1 MLFLLALVLALIF
14 LPWPWNFAVIVI
26 VAACEAAVAFFG
38 IRYSRRRRARVG
50 VETMIGETGVVL
62 TPLAPDG
69 QVKIDGEIWQAHSD
83 GDAPVG
89 ATVRVRGVHG
99 LTLDVERAR
108 TT

>member
-26 VAACEAAVAFFG
+26 VAACESAVAFFG
-38 IRYSRRRRARVG
+38 IRYSRRHRARVG
-50 VETMIGETGVVL
+50 VEMMIGETGVVV

-83 GDAPVG
+83 SATPIG
-89 ATVRVRGVHG
+89 ATVRVKAIDG
-99 LTLDVERAR
+99 LTLDVERA
-108 TT
+108 TAT

>member
-1 MLFLLALVLALIF
+1 MLLILALVLALIF
-14 LPWPWNFAVIVI
+14 LPWPWSFAVILVA
-26 VAACEAAVAFFG
+26 AACEAAVAFFG

-50 VETMIGETGVVL
+50 VETMIGETGVVV

-69 QVKIDGEIWQAHSD
+69 QVKIDGEIWRAHSD
-83 GDAPVG
+83 SGAPVG
-89 ATVRVRGVHG
+89 TTVRVRKVDG